1 MVRHGKATK
10 LPGHYYEAKILAVG
24 TSKVC
29 RLAER
34 QLPVEKPKQKRRSSN
49 GNGNGT
55 LHMEE
60 MEALKQ
66 SLKVAE
72 DKLVDMQTVLNAHS
86 HKYSELEKK
95 YATLQAKHTE
105 FLDTFK
111 PEDKEKY
118 LQMVKNTIAL
128 FGNQSIRIW
137 FH

>member
-1 MVRHGKATK
+1 MLWIHENTTKVCPISYVPADGKIVKEGDIFMVRHGKATK

-24 TSKVC
+24 ISKVC

-66 SLKVAE
+66 SL
-72 DKLVDMQTVLNAHS
+72 
-86 HKYSELEKK
+86 
-95 YATLQAKHTE
+95 
-105 FLDTFK
+105 
-111 PEDKEKY
+111 
-118 LQMVKNTIAL
+118 
-128 FGNQSIRIW
+128 
-137 FH
+137 